1 MQDFLAGGPVSGS
14 APTLSA
20 QLAADIAA
28 LWADPALG
36 KAYDR
41 RSEFQ
46 VQQIYLLIPLDG
58 YALPQKGLSLTEG
71 LPFYL
76 SVSGV
81 GKLENICSD
90 RHYTIQSQKARE
102 PTHPGVLSIITIG
115 HGRGGMFF
123 LL

>member
-1 MQDFLAGGPVSGS
+1 MNCFFTFRRFPGFRFGYELLEALNPARARVQDFLAGGPVAGS

-46 VQQIYLLIPLDG
+46 VQQTN
-58 YALPQKGLSLTEG
+58 ALVRSTQKRPFIER
-71 LPFYL
+71 LPFL
-76 SVSGV
+76 PVCQWCG
-81 GKLENICSD
+81 
-90 RHYTIQSQKARE
+90 
-102 PTHPGVLSIITIG
+102 
-115 HGRGGMFF
+115 
-123 LL
+123 

>member
-1 MQDFLAGGPVSGS
+1 MNPARARVRDFLAGGPVSGS

-46 VQQIYLLIPLDG
+46 VQHILRAGQNDDFRPL
-58 YALPQKGLSLTEG
+58 T
-71 LPFYL
+71 
-76 SVSGV
+76 
-81 GKLENICSD
+81 
-90 RHYTIQSQKARE
+90 YTL
-102 PTHPGVLSIITIG
+102 GG
-115 HGRGGMFF
+115 GGGGMGCIEKYVKS
-123 LL
+123 

>member
-1 MQDFLAGGPVSGS
+1 MKTFRCFLGFRFGYELLEALNPARARVQDFLAGGPVSGS

-46 VQQIYLLIPLDG
+46 VQQILPFDPTWMGSG
-58 YALPQKGLSLTEG
+58 YALPQNGLSLTER
-71 LPFYL
+71 LPFLPVCQWCGY
-76 SVSGV
+76 V
-81 GKLENICSD
+81 
-90 RHYTIQSQKARE
+90 
-102 PTHPGVLSIITIG
+102 
-115 HGRGGMFF
+115 
-123 LL
+123 

>member
-1 MQDFLAGGPVSGS
+1 MNCFFTFRRFPDFRFGYELLEALNPARARVQDFLAGGPVAGS

-46 VQQIYLLIPLDG
+46 VQQIYLLIPHGWVRATPKRPFIDG
-58 YALPQKGLSLTEG
+58 KITSLYVFQWCG
-71 LPFYL
+71 
-76 SVSGV
+76 
-81 GKLENICSD
+81 
-90 RHYTIQSQKARE
+90 
-102 PTHPGVLSIITIG
+102 
-115 HGRGGMFF
+115 
-123 LL
+123 